1 MQAQFRS
8 GLATVSAVE
17 ERRNEWHDV
26 DTWEATRRIADLSE
40 DARLQQLMLFICV
53 SLIGEPERVRR
64 LLSHTGAI
72 DGIDHGNIVYYIVYR
87 SLLDQGNNIHPALN
101 HARTF
106 TQPNNCGNL
115 IEAVLAMAHLIP
127 RLFHG
132 QEEPETIFRNLELVL
147 RLETWATEMDVHRA
161 RDYVL
166 EVSQIWLFHVND
178 FIRPLEELVCL
189 VSACVHQLP
198 CRCLFQHLTK
208 RSTQQEMQ
216 QALDELEAIRLVWPE
231 ATYNLPGRTP
241 TPWGESSCFQIELAS
256 SVSFS

>member
-1 MQAQFRS
+1 MIQLDRMQAQFRS

-72 DGIDHGNIVYYIVYR
+72 DGIDHGNIVYYMVYR
-87 SLLDQGNNIHPALN
+87 SLLDNGSHVCRSLN

-115 IEAVLAMAHLIP
+115 
-127 RLFHG
+127 
-132 QEEPETIFRNLELVL
+132 
-147 RLETWATEMDVHRA
+147 LETVLVMADLAPSSLPLSGRP
-161 RDYVL
+161 RDDCPQ
-166 EVSQIWLFHVND
+166 SG
-178 FIRPLEELVCL
+178 
-189 VSACVHQLP
+189 ACAAPRNV
-198 CRCLFQHLTK
+198 
-208 RSTQQEMQ
+208 
-216 QALDELEAIRLVWPE
+216 
-231 ATYNLPGRTP
+231 GR
-241 TPWGESSCFQIELAS
+241 
-256 SVSFS
+256 